1 MKIKFLIGLFLL
13 TGFCAVPV
21 FLQDKKEKPNFTGT
35 WNLNLFKSR
44 LNFFGLMSKDSK
56 NIKCSS
62 QLIIT
67 HKEPEVNVAEDFEC
81 NFPNN
86 SSIKPIVKK
95 YSAIFYTDNRGETT
109 TFDNKAAES
118 KTIWDGNKLVV
129 TYYTTDSKSGKKS
142 RSFILEYK
150 LSKDGKTLTRTSGN
164 ASTFGTPDSKQAF
177 NFSNSETLVFN
188 LLEK

>member
-1 MKIKFLIGLFLL
+1 MRVKFIVGLFLL
-13 TGFCAVPV
+13 AIYCAVPA
-21 FLQDKKEKPNFTGT
+21 FSQNKKEMPNFSGT
-35 WNLNLFKSR
+35 WLINLSKSK

-67 HKEPEVNVAEDFEC
+67 HKEPKINLAEDLEC

-86 SSIKPIVKK
+86 AAIKPIIKK
-95 YSAIFYTDNRGETT
+95 YSSIFFTDGREETNT
-109 TFDNKAAES
+109 LDNKTAES
-118 KTIWDGNKLVV
+118 KTSWEGKKLVI
-129 TYYTTDSKSGKKS
+129 TYYVTDSKSGKKN
-142 RSFILEYK
+142 RAFIYEYK
-150 LSKDGKTLTRTSGN
+150 LSKDSKTLTRKSGN
-164 ASTFGTPDSKQAF
+164 ASTFGTTDSKQAF